1 MIANRTDTLESAQD
15 IFWKQAD
22 FGYAG
27 ERLEE
32 LLVLCQPKETVGVSF
47 QILGVFRL
55 SWKNKIAGSGRGS
68 LTQVFVGFDFYLT
81 F

>member
-1 MIANRTDTLESAQD
+1 MNRTDTLESAQD

-32 LLVLCQPKETVGVSF
+32 LHVLCQPEEPVGIYL
-47 QILGVFRL
+47 QMLLVFRL
-55 SWKNKIAGSGRGS
+55 LCKNKINGSMRGI
-68 LTQVFVGFDFYLT
+68 LIPVYIGLDFYLT

>member
-1 MIANRTDTLESAQD
+1 MIVNRTDTLESAQD

-22 FGYAG
+22 FGYVG

-32 LLVLCQPKETVGVSF
+32 MRVLCQPKETVGVSF
-47 QILGVFRL
+47 QMLLEFRL
-55 SWKNKIAGSGRGS
+55 SCKNKIDGSRKKI
-68 LTQVFVGFDFYLT
+68 LTHVFVGFDFYLT